1 MSVCQKNFNLPGND
15 ITRIFTKT
23 FVRCFA
29 MLFNCENAKL
39 QVSLACQKVIA
50 FLQFKNVAKHRT
62 NVFVKVLEISLP
74 DRPKDMELFSLEGK
88 WMDLP

>member
-1 MSVCQKNFNLPGND
+1 MSVCQKNFILPSND
-15 ITRIFTKT
+15 ITRTFAKT

-39 QVSLACQKVIA
+39 QVSLACQKAIA
-50 FLQFKNVAKHRT
+50 FMQLKNVTKHHT

-74 DRPKDMELFSLEGK
+74 DRTKDMELFSLEGK